1 MMSTGRPSALS
12 VMGVPLA
19 PRWATVV
26 ALAAFVTGSFLAAL
40 VWHATRLDPVDAWVL
55 RWQELAFTQAGRL
68 AAIVSATLEPV
79 VLLTIVACTVIG
91 WWARRRDLILL
102 ALLALPATS
111 PHPGGPAGWRRFGGF
126 GSDGMKD
133 PGRNVSIGCMNRL

>member
-12 VMGVPLA
+12 VTGVPLA

-102 ALLALPATS
+102 ALLALPATLAAELLLKQLAGLR
-111 PHPGGPAGWRRFGGF
+111 PIPAGLLAGVALGASVRTG
-126 GSDGMKD
+126 
-133 PGRNVSIGCMNRL
+133 